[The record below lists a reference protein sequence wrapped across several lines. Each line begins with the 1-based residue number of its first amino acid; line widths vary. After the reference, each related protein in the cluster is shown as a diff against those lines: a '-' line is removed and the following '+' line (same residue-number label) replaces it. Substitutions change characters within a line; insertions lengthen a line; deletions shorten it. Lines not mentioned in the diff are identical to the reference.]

1 MTEKTSISRLLAG
14 FKSFRA
20 LHYEK
25 RGGTIERLAEEGQS
39 PEVCLIACADARV
52 DPAILFHA
60 DPGEIFVIRNVAAL
74 VPPYAPDGFYHGT
87 SAAVEFAVRDLNV
100 KHLVVLGHSGC
111 GGIEALTNTSSDIMS
126 KREFLG
132 TWVNLAKE
140 AQRMAGFPEGG
151 GATEVERAS
160 VQLSVTNLRGFPWV
174 AERIAD
180 GRLTLHGWRFNLH
193 AGRLEVL
200 TESGEDFSV
209 IE

>member
-1 MTEKTSISRLLAG
+1 MAEKTSISRLLAG

-25 RGGTIERLAEEGQS
+25 RGGTIERLAKEGQS

-52 DPAILFHA
+52 DPAILFNA

-74 VPPYAPDGFYHGT
+74 VPPYEPDGSYHGT
-87 SAAVEFAVRDLNV
+87 SAAIEFAVRDLKVN
-100 KHLVVLGHSGC
+100 HLVVLGHSGC
-111 GGIEALTNTSSDIMS
+111 GGIEALTNKSSDLTS

-132 TWVNLAKE
+132 TWVNLAQE
-140 AQRMAGFPEGG
+140 AQRMAGVPDGG
-151 GATEVERAS
+151 GAIEVERAS
-160 VQLSVTNLRGFPWV
+160 VQLSVANLMGFPWV
-174 AERIAD
+174 AERVEAGD
-180 GRLTLHGWRFNLH
+180 LALHGWQFNLH

-209 IE
+209 VE